1 MITEEELGLAL
12 RRESSEVDI
21 EYRAKPTRKHVQVKS
36 AETHRLHEQKSTSL
50 SSKQQRSA
58 NKDARSKGSQRA
70 CCSHTIICSRANT
83 HTQLRAHMHKDI
95 YKDTFPC

>member
-70 CCSHTIICSRANT
+70 YSSHTIICSRAHT
-83 HTQLRAHMHKDI
+83 HTQLRAHMHVPKHI
-95 YKDTFPC
+95 